1 MTVTTTTTIQM
12 RDVLSAKIEYQMV
25 IEPDTAAQ
33 DAGLRTRHFTY
44 AKPSYEKAVKGVMDF
59 LKQRDSGR
67 FEKTW
72 MMSATVYIEE
82 REVSKW
88 QRIKMTDAS
97 EDAAMI
103 SRPAS

>member
-1 MTVTTTTTIQM
+1 MT
-12 RDVLSAKIEYQMV
+12 AKTEYQMV
-25 IEPDTAAQ
+25 IEPGPGAKA
-33 DAGLRTRHFTY
+33 AGLRARHYTY
-44 AKPSYEKAVKGVMDF
+44 PKPSYEKAVKGVMDF
-59 LKQRDSGR
+59 LEQRDSGR

-88 QRIKMTDAS
+88 TRIDMKDVTGNATTT
-97 EDAAMI
+97 

>member
-1 MTVTTTTTIQM
+1 MT
-12 RDVLSAKIEYQMV
+12 AKTEYQMV
-25 IEPDTAAQ
+25 IEPGPGAKA
-33 DAGLRTRHFTY
+33 AGLRTRHYTY

-59 LKQRDSGR
+59 LEQRDSGR

-72 MMSATVYIEE
+72 MMSATVYIES

-88 QRIKMTDAS
+88 QKLEMDAV
-97 EDAAMI
+97 ENAMGRSTT